1 MAMGKSSCS
10 CGDFKGDL
18 SEVGSGGGDFSRQE
32 VKKTNKN
39 ETPAKNRTSW
49 RGSRMA
55 EIYPQWRPKCKPQ
68 AFGFSGSRNP
78 QHNWVFCLN
87 LNPCRLT
94 PLGSTAIV
102 LDSEEESALA
112 KAHRFLFR
120 EKRFY
125 EFRTHYNAGPAGA

>member
-10 CGDFKGDL
+10 CGAFEGDL

-68 AFGFSGSRNP
+68 AFGFSGS
-78 QHNWVFCLN
+78 
-87 LNPCRLT
+87 
-94 PLGSTAIV
+94 
-102 LDSEEESALA
+102 
-112 KAHRFLFR
+112 
-120 EKRFY
+120 
-125 EFRTHYNAGPAGA
+125 